1 MIVGMPA
8 AGPEAHLLDREA
20 VSVKPLSRAL
30 GFLLQELVLCK
41 ETLSVFC
48 FGSFFSNASPRP
60 TICQSRLL
68 DTFQE
73 EPGMGEVM
81 GRNPNVSISAVSL
94 PSGWPMSVYSASLSR
109 PQSPTSWGER
119 RQEGCGND
127 LVLCRKS
134 SVCPT

>member
-8 AGPEAHLLDREA
+8 AGPEAHLLDGEA

-30 GFLLQELVLCK
+30 GFLLQEPVLCK
-41 ETLSVFC
+41 ETLFVIC

-60 TICQSRLL
+60 TICRQSKLR

-81 GRNPNVSISAVSL
+81 GVKSECQHFSCPSAFRVASVSL
-94 PSGWPMSVYSASLSR
+94 
-109 PQSPTSWGER
+109 
-119 RQEGCGND
+119 
-127 LVLCRKS
+127 LCLAQLS
-134 SVCPT
+134 SVTYKMG